1 MEPAIASSLGELG
14 AAVQVATGA
23 DLGAAPEVLGYH
35 LLLVFARL
43 GTALM
48 LLPGI
53 GEMWVSPRIRLAMGL
68 ALSAIVMSFVG
79 DALPAPPPGAYAVFL
94 EVGREVLIGFF
105 FGFCVRAAVAALM
118 VAGSLIAMQAGL
130 ANALQP
136 GVVTPDASTI
146 MGVFMA
152 LAAIAFIANTGLDH
166 LMLAALV
173 ETYVILPPSETIFDL
188 PLPDLVLTVARTV
201 GDGFAI
207 GLKIATPVL
216 IASLVLN
223 LGLGLANRFM
233 PQLQAYFVS
242 LPLAILISLALLAL
256 TAGTMFEIVREG
268 LQATLAR
275 LGGVG

>member
-1 MEPAIASSLGELG
+1 
-14 AAVQVATGA
+14 
-23 DLGAAPEVLGYH
+23 
-35 LLLVFARL
+35 
-43 GTALM
+43 
-48 LLPGI
+48 
-53 GEMWVSPRIRLAMGL
+53 MGL

-79 DALPAPPPGAYAVFL
+79 DALPAPPAGAYNVAL
-94 EVGREVLIGFF
+94 QVGREVLIGFF

-166 LMLAALV
+166 LMLGALV
-173 ETYVILPPSETIFDL
+173 ETYVVLPPSETLFDL
-188 PLPDLVLTVARTV
+188 PLQDLVWMVARTV
-201 GDGFAI
+201 ADGFAI

-216 IASLVLN
+216 IASLILN

-242 LPLAILISLALLAL
+242 LPLAILISLALLGL
-256 TAGTMFEIVREG
+256 TAGTMFETVREG